1 MQIVV
6 VNYSYDRQCETV
18 AQFID
23 YYALLV
29 PWLEALQR
37 AGVRVTLCQRFH
49 TAARFTHHGVD
60 YHLVADHLSPRLR
73 GYRFPIKF
81 NRSVQRV
88 CQQHR
93 IAGAPLVVHVNG
105 LLFPMPTLLLHALL
119 PRPRVLIA
127 QHHAEPPWRSWRIL
141 VQRLGLRPVDAF
153 LFTNRELS
161 QPWIAQGVVPSL
173 AKVHEVMEISSLL
186 HEQPRVLARATTQ
199 MVGDPVILWAGNLKP
214 NKDPLTVLGGFEQVL
229 AHHPRA
235 RLYMAYRE
243 ADLYEP
249 VAAAIAAS
257 PTLHPSVT
265 LLGSIPY
272 PQMGAYF
279 NSADLFV
286 QGSHHEGSGIALLD
300 ALVCG
305 VVPVVTDIP
314 SFRTITQNGAVGAL
328 WPPGDAQAF
337 AESLLR
343 TLATPLAPQSALAR
357 QLFESH
363 WSFDAIAQRLLAIYR
378 QVHEQRRKPI

>member
-1 MQIVV
+1 MQLVV
-6 VNYSYDRQCETV
+6 VNYSYDRQCKTV
-18 AQFID
+18 AQYRD
-23 YYALLV
+23 YYALLIL
-29 PWLEALQR
+29 WLEALHR
-37 AGVRVTLCQRFH
+37 AGARVMLCQRFH
-49 TAARFTHHGVD
+49 TDVRFTHNGVD
-60 YHLVADHLSPRLR
+60 YHLIPDHLPAKLR
-73 GYRFPIKF
+73 GYRFPLQF
-81 NRSVQRV
+81 NRTVQRV
-88 CQQHR
+88 CQQQR
-93 IAGAPLVVHVNG
+93 LAGDPLVVHVNG
-105 LLFPMPTLLLHALL
+105 LLFPMPTLHLHALL

-127 QHHAEPPWRSWRIL
+127 QHHAEPPWRSWRTL

-153 LFTNRELS
+153 LFTNHELA
-161 QPWIAQGVVPSL
+161 QPWIAQGVVPGL

-199 MVGDPVILWAGNLKP
+199 IVGEPVIFWAGNLKP
-214 NKDPLTVLGGFEQVL
+214 NKDPLTVLAGFEQVL
-229 AHHPRA
+229 AQHPRA

-257 PTLHPSVT
+257 PRLRQSVT

-328 WPPGDAQAF
+328 WPPGDAQGF
-337 AESLLR
+337 AAALLR
-343 TLATPLAPQSALAR
+343 TLARPLAPQSELAR
-357 QLFESH
+357 QLFATH
-363 WSFDAIAQRLLAIYR
+363 WSFDAIARRLLAIYR
-378 QVHEQRRKPI
+378 QVLAPG